1 MGLSTPML
9 STEMGRA
16 DSLSS
21 EGSSPVCSEMLY
33 LLHHTVVAGVVFYA
47 AACWGN
53 NIIDGNSKRLDKLV
67 KGAGSVRVG
76 EWTLLGRC
84 LRGE

>member
-53 NIIDGNSKRLDKLV
+53 NIIDRNSKRLDKLV
-67 KGAGSVRVG
+67 KGAGSVLGGRADSVG
-76 EWTLLGRC
+76 EMLKR
-84 LRGE
+84 